1 MAFPTDKQIQ
11 NLLALWLLAVAC
23 TDDDATILAQA
34 PAIKKLLA
42 SFGSAYDFFAAY
54 MNDASVIA
62 QRTQARQSLTKF
74 QSFTPKVAGAAV
86 APPPNPWGGGGT
98 PPRISR
104 VSRVSSLR
112 KTMLPAAISFR

>member
-34 PAIKKLLA
+34 PTIKKYLA
-42 SFGSAYDFFAAY
+42 SFGSAYDFFSAY
-54 MNDASVIA
+54 MNDAGVVA
-62 QRTQARQSLTKF
+62 QRKQARLALTKF
-74 QSFTPKVAGAAV
+74 QKYAPAVAGAAA

-98 PPRISR
+98 CPTTAVNI
-104 VSRVSSLR
+104 VAMMTQL
-112 KTMLPAAISFR
+112 T